1 MKIAIKYC
9 AQWNYLPRASSL
21 GDELK
26 KNLGAEIELVAGSN
40 GVFDISLD
48 GNMIYSKFE
57 EGRFPQTEDI
67 LSRVSHKSRR
77 RIDKV

>member
-1 MKIAIKYC
+1 M
-9 AQWNYLPRASSL
+9 ASSL

-48 GNMIYSKFE
+48 GNMIYSKFK
-57 EGRFPQTEDI
+57 EGRFPQTDDI
-67 LSRVSHKSRR
+67 LTRVSHKSRR
-77 RIDKV
+77 RTDKV

>member
-1 MKIAIKYC
+1 M
-9 AQWNYLPRASSL
+9 
-21 GDELK
+21 K

-48 GNMIYSKFE
+48 GNMIYSKFK

-67 LSRVSHKSRR
+67 LARVKEEG
-77 RIDKV
+77 

>member
-1 MKIAIKYC
+1 
-9 AQWNYLPRASSL
+9 L

-48 GNMIYSKFE
+48 GNMIYSKFK
-57 EGRFPQTEDI
+57 EGRFPQTDEI
-67 LSRVSHKSRR
+67 LARVSHKSRR
-77 RIDKV
+77 RIDKVQGG

>member
-67 LSRVSHKSRR
+67 LARVKEEG
-77 RIDKV
+77 

>member
-40 GVFDISLD
+40 GVFDISLN

-67 LSRVSHKSRR
+67 LARVK
-77 RIDKV
+77 KEG

>member
-57 EGRFPQTEDI
+57 EGRFPQTGDI
-67 LSRVSHKSRR
+67 LARVK
-77 RIDKV
+77 KEG

>member
-26 KNLGAEIELVAGSN
+26 KNLGADIELVAGAN
-40 GVFDISLD
+40 GIFDVSLD
-48 GNMIYSKFE
+48 GNMIYSKLE
-57 EGRFPQTEDI
+57 QGRFPQPNDI
-67 LSRVSHKSRR
+67 IELIQKG
-77 RIDKV
+77 

>member
-1 MKIAIKYC
+1 MKITIKYC

-40 GVFDISLD
+40 GIFDVSLD
-48 GNMIYSKFE
+48 GNIIYSKFKQ
-57 EGRFPQTEDI
+57 GHFPQADEI
-67 LSRVSHKSRR
+67 IQLIKEG
-77 RIDKV
+77 

>member
-48 GNMIYSKFE
+48 GNMIYSKFK
-57 EGRFPQTEDI
+57 EGRFPQTDEI
-67 LSRVSHKSRR
+67 LARVKKER
-77 RIDKV
+77 

>member
-26 KNLGAEIELVAGSN
+26 KKFEAEIELVAGSN
-40 GVFDISLD
+40 GVFDVSLD

-57 EGRFPQTEDI
+57 EGRFPQTDNIVE
-67 LSRVSHKSRR
+67 
-77 RIDKV
+77 RIKEKG

>member
-1 MKIAIKYC
+1 
-9 AQWNYLPRASSL
+9 L

-48 GNMIYSKFE
+48 GNMIYSKFK
-57 EGRFPQTEDI
+57 EGRFPQTDEI
-67 LSRVSHKSRR
+67 LARVK
-77 RIDKV
+77 KEE

>member
-26 KNLGAEIELVAGSN
+26 KDLGAEIELVAGSN

-67 LSRVSHKSRR
+67 LARVKEEG
-77 RIDKV
+77 

>member
-1 MKIAIKYC
+1 M
-9 AQWNYLPRASSL
+9 
-21 GDELK
+21 K

-57 EGRFPQTEDI
+57 EGRFPHTGDI
-67 LSRVSHKSRR
+67 LARVKEEG
-77 RIDKV
+77 

>member
-1 MKIAIKYC
+1 
-9 AQWNYLPRASSL
+9 L

>member
-26 KNLGAEIELVAGSN
+26 KNLGADIDLVAGAN

-48 GNMIYSKFE
+48 GKMIYSKFE
-57 EGRFPQTEDI
+57 QGRFPQPDDI
-67 LSRVSHKSRR
+67 IKLIKEG
-77 RIDKV
+77 